1 MDDLFV
7 LSVVVFII
15 FLSTLVRSA
24 FGFGNALVAMPL
36 LALVVGVK
44 EATPLVALAGLVIA
58 LTMLIKEWRELIWKD
73 TLVLL
78 ISSLAGLPLGLLM
91 LTAFPENIVR
101 TILGVI
107 LIGFGL
113 YNLLGIQLPVLKN
126 PALAVPFGFLAGIL
140 GGAYNANGP
149 PVVIYGMIR
158 GWKKEAFR
166 ASLQGFFFVSSLM
179 IITGHA
185 IAGLWSGQILKEFL
199 FSLPGVILAVFLGE
213 MIAKKITQENFNRVI
228 YTFLVLMGLL
238 MFFR

>member
-1 MDDLFV
+1 MNEILL
-7 LSVVVFII
+7 LSLVVGII
-15 FLSTLVRSA
+15 FVSTMVRST

-36 LALVVGVK
+36 LVLVIGVK
-44 EATPLVALAGLVIA
+44 EATPLIA
-58 LTMLIKEWRELIWKD
+58 LVGLIVSLIMLFREWREFIWKD

-113 YNLLGIQLPVLKN
+113 YNLLGIQLPVLEN

-149 PVVIYGMIR
+149 PVVIYGMMR

-179 IITGHA
+179 IVAGHV
-185 IAGLWSGQILKEFL
+185 ISGLWSGQILKEFL
-199 FSLPGVILAVFLGE
+199 FSLPGVILAIFLGE

-228 YTFLVLMGLL
+228 YTFIVLMGLA

>member
-1 MDDLFV
+1 M
-7 LSVVVFII
+7 
-15 FLSTLVRSA
+15 VRST

-36 LALVVGVK
+36 LVMVIGVK

-58 LTMLIKEWRELIWKD
+58 LNMLIREWRDLVWKD

-78 ISSLAGLPLGLLM
+78 ISSLAGLPLGLLL
-91 LTAFPENIVR
+91 LTSFPENVVR
-101 TILGVI
+101 IILGVI

-113 YNLLGIQLPVLKN
+113 YNLLGIKIQVLES

-149 PVVIYGMIR
+149 PVVIYGMMR

-179 IITGHA
+179 IVAGHA
-185 IAGLWSGQILKEFL
+185 ISGLWSEQILKSF
-199 FSLPGVILAVFLGE
+199 FISLPVVVLAVLLGE
-213 MIAKKITQENFNRVI
+213 LIAKKITQENFNRVI
-228 YTFLVLMGLL
+228 YIFLVLMGIL
-238 MFFR
+238 MFV

>member
-1 MDDLFV
+1 MNDTLL
-7 LSVVVFII
+7 LSLVIGII
-15 FLSTLVRSA
+15 FFSALIRSI

-36 LALVVGVK
+36 LVLLIGVK

-58 LTMLIKEWRELIWKD
+58 LIMLIREWRDLAWRD

-78 ISSLAGLPLGLLM
+78 ISSLAGLPLGLLL

-107 LIGFGL
+107 LIGFGF
-113 YNLLGIQLPVLKN
+113 YNLLGIQVPVLDK

-149 PVVIYGMIR
+149 PVVIYGVMR

-179 IITGHA
+179 IVAGHA
-185 IAGLWSGQILKEFL
+185 VSGLWSGQIIKEF
-199 FSLPGVILAVFLGE
+199 FISLPAVVLAVFVGE

-228 YTFLVLMGLL
+228 YFFLVLMGIL
-238 MFFR
+238 MIF

>member
-1 MDDLFV
+1 MNDLFV
-7 LSVVVFII
+7 LSVIIFII
-15 FLSTLVRSA
+15 FLSTLIRSA

-36 LALVVGVK
+36 LVLVIGVK

-58 LTMLIKEWRELIWKD
+58 LIMLIREWRELIWKD

-101 TILGVI
+101 TILGLI

-113 YNLLGIQLPVLKN
+113 YNLLGIQLPVLQK

-149 PVVIYGMIR
+149 PVVIYGMMR

-179 IITGHA
+179 IVAGHA
-185 IAGLWSGQILKEFL
+185 VSGLWSGQILKEFL

-213 MIAKKITQENFNRVI
+213 RIAKKITQENFNRVI
-228 YTFLVLMGLL
+228 YALIVLMGIL
-238 MFFR
+238 MFL

>member
-1 MDDLFV
+1 MSDIFV
-7 LSVVVFII
+7 LIIVVCVI
-15 FLSTLVRSA
+15 FLSTLIRSA

-36 LALVVGVK
+36 LALVIGVK

-58 LTMLIKEWRELIWKD
+58 LIMLIREWRELIWKD

-78 ISSLAGLPLGLLM
+78 ISSMVGLPLGLLM

-101 TILGVI
+101 MFLGVI

-113 YNLLGIQLPVLKN
+113 YNLPGIQVPVMEK

-140 GGAYNANGP
+140 GGAYNTNGP
-149 PVVIYGMIR
+149 PVVIYGVIR

-179 IITGHA
+179 IVVGHA
-185 IAGLWSGQILKEFL
+185 LAGLWSGQILKDFI
-199 FSLPGVILAVFLGE
+199 FSIPAVVLAVFLGE

-228 YTFLVLMGLL
+228 YTFLILMGLL
-238 MFFR
+238 MFFP

>member
-1 MDDLFV
+1 MSDILV
-7 LSVVVFII
+7 LAVVVSII

-36 LALVVGVK
+36 LVLAIGVQ

-58 LTMLIKEWRELIWKD
+58 LIMLIREWRELVWKD

-78 ISSLAGLPLGLLM
+78 ISSLAGLPLGLLL
-91 LTAFPENIVR
+91 LTAFPENVVR

-107 LIGFGL
+107 LIGFGF
-113 YNLLGIQLPVLKN
+113 YNLLGIQLPVLDN

-149 PVVIYGMIR
+149 PVVIYGVMR

-179 IITGHA
+179 IVAGHA
-185 IAGLWSGQILKEFL
+185 LSGFWSRQILNAF
-199 FSLPGVILAVFLGE
+199 FISIPVVVLAIFLGE
-213 MIAKKITQENFNRVI
+213 MIVKKITQENFNRVI
-228 YTFLVLMGLL
+228 YFFLVLMGIL
-238 MFFR
+238 MFF

>member
-1 MDDLFV
+1 MNEILL
-7 LSVVVFII
+7 LSLVVGII
-15 FLSTLVRSA
+15 FVSTMVRST

-36 LALVVGVK
+36 LVLVIGVK
-44 EATPLVALAGLVIA
+44 EATPLIA
-58 LTMLIKEWRELIWKD
+58 LVGLIVSLIMLFREWREFIWKD

-113 YNLLGIQLPVLKN
+113 YNLLGIQLPVLEN

-149 PVVIYGMIR
+149 PVVIYGMMR

-179 IITGHA
+179 IVAGHV
-185 IAGLWSGQILKEFL
+185 ISGLWSGQILKEFL
-199 FSLPGVILAVFLGE
+199 FSLPGVILAIFLGE

-228 YTFLVLMGLL
+228 YFFIVLMGLA